1 MAAESKQVA
10 VIGLG
15 RFGMAL
21 CYELNQQGAEVL
33 AIDIN
38 EDLVRKAA
46 DHVTQAIVADCS
58 IEDTVSELKLDDYDI
73 AMVAIGDNVNASIL
87 TTLILKESGVKQ
99 VWVKAKDRYHAKILH
114 KIGADRV
121 VMPET
126 EMGQRI
132 ARIMLDTRIFHYL
145 ELGSG
150 LAIAEVVVLTTMMGH
165 PLSSHPCCQGQH
177 TQLLALK
184 RGPELRPQ
192 PAKDT
197 RMEIGDIL
205 IIAGPESELSELF
218 KRI

>member
-58 IEDTVSELKLDDYDI
+58 NEDTVSELKLDDYDI

-87 TTLILKESGVKQ
+87 TTLILKESGVKL

-145 ELGSG
+145 EL
-150 LAIAEVVVLTTMMGH
+150 AADW
-165 PLSSHPCCQGQH
+165 PLPKLWC
-177 TQLLALK
+177 
-184 RGPELRPQ
+184 
-192 PAKDT
+192 
-197 RMEIGDIL
+197 
-205 IIAGPESELSELF
+205 
-218 KRI
+218 